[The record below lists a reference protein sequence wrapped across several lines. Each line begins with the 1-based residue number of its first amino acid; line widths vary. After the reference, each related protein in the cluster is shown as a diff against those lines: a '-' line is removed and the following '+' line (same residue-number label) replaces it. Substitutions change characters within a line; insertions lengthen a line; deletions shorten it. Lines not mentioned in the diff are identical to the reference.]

1 MRASSIT
8 PSRPRLLF
16 LSINDGSDTRI
27 NKEIATLSREFAIDF
42 VGIAETEARP
52 FIADR
57 VRQIVLVRG
66 RRRSV
71 LTLLHWWWN
80 VFLLRCRN
88 RYATIHVI
96 NENLLFLL
104 WPFLLGQSVVLD
116 IFDSMFL
123 KSSLPG
129 WLRHLGQRFCY
140 SLPKKILV
148 TDEDRASLMP
158 EYAAAKLLILPNYPF
173 RYTGE
178 LLTRDPAVIRILY
191 AGSLVERRGT
201 EFIAQ
206 LLAASSDIHVVMAG
220 WIRDQS
226 TQALT
231 TQARVEWLGVIPQ
244 HEIIRQ
250 ASRCDFILCHYEPS
264 SQNNI
269 YASPNKIYD
278 AIQAG
283 VAVIINPEI
292 RVSRFVRE
300 HHLGVVLDAF
310 EPTDIQA
317 VIQSLRNFKASFRPD
332 PALRNQYLWDSV
344 EDRLLSAHHSHT

>member
-1 MRASSIT
+1 MCATSIT
-8 PSRPRLLF
+8 ASRPRLLF

-27 NKEIATLSREFAIDF
+27 NKEIVTLSREFDIDF
-42 VGIAETEARP
+42 VGISESVTRP
-52 FIADR
+52 FIADH
-57 VRQIVLVRG
+57 VRKLVLARG
-66 RRRSV
+66 RRRSI
-71 LTLLHWWWN
+71 LTLMHWWWN

-96 NENLLFLL
+96 NENLLLLL
-104 WPFLLGQSVVLD
+104 WPLLLGQSVVLD

-123 KSSLPG
+123 KSSFPG
-129 WLRHLGQRFCY
+129 WLRRLGQRICY

-148 TDEDRASLMP
+148 TDEARSELMP
-158 EYAAAKLLILPNYPF
+158 EYVRPKLLIIPNYPF

-178 LLTRDPAVIRILY
+178 LLARDPSVIRILY

-206 LLAASSDIHVVMAG
+206 LLAASTDIHVVMAG

-231 TQARVEWLGVIPQ
+231 TLPRVEWLGVIPQ
-244 HEIIRQ
+244 QEIIRQ

-292 RVSRFVRE
+292 RVSGFVRE

-310 EPTDIQA
+310 EPDDIQA
-317 VIQSLRNFKASFRPD
+317 VIQSLRDFKASFRPD
-332 PALRNQYLWDSV
+332 PALRTQFIWDSI
-344 EDRLLSAHHSHT
+344 EGLLLSAHDCPA